1 MPPKKRTQSNSNTRT
16 SRRQSKR
23 SRPSEL
29 AEMTPNTAT
38 GETIESNI
46 TPANMMMVDV
56 QALTTTISVAV
67 SQAVKQAFE
76 QASQAQIQ
84 NAQGHAREVEAVV
97 EEEISTL
104 ARGTAASITS
114 ASPHMPSSM
123 QPFASIAI
131 PLGST
136 VSSKLKSKIWA
147 NEYINFGALISISP
161 SSDKYSLSFNPA
173 TISSNQ
179 PQLTLEPYQ
188 PTKKS
193 TALVSGYQPLINA
206 FAAVYSERFPNEA
219 PKLMKYCEIIRE
231 ISAKPGDWS
240 FYDEQFRYIR
250 QSAPDHYPWD
260 AIYWELWLKA
270 VINFHGKLQIN
281 SEKVYTGS
289 STRARPRQS
298 FPKGSCWTFHS
309 GRYCSGCRFEHVC
322 FKCGSKHPASQCTAT
337 QQQHAAFP
345 NKGPAAAN
353 SAEQASHRRK
363 GGQA

>member
-29 AEMTPNTAT
+29 AEMTPDTVT

-76 QASQAQIQ
+76 QAPQAQVQ
-84 NAQGHAREVEAVV
+84 NTQGHAREVEAVV

-104 ARGTAASITS
+104 ARGTATSITS
-114 ASPHMPSSM
+114 TSPHMPSSK
-123 QPFASIAI
+123 QPFASIAVA
-131 PLGST
+131 LGST

-161 SSDKYSLSFNPA
+161 NSDKYSLSFNPA
-173 TISSNQ
+173 TSSSNQ
-179 PQLTLEPYQ
+179 PQLNLEPYQ
-188 PTKKS
+188 PTKK
-193 TALVSGYQPLINA
+193 INSFSQWLSA
-206 FAAVYSERFPNEA
+206 FNTFAAVYSERFPNEA
-219 PKLMKYCEIIRE
+219 PKLMKYCEIIRD

-250 QSAPDHYPWD
+250 QSAPDQYPWD
-260 AIYWELWLKA
+260 AIHWELWLKA
-270 VINFHGKLQIN
+270 VINFRGKPQFN
-281 SEKVYTGS
+281 SERVYTGS

-309 GRYCSGCRFEHVC
+309 GRYCSGCRFEHIC
-322 FKCGSKHPASQCTAT
+322 FKCGSKHPASQCSAT
-337 QQQHAAFP
+337 QPQRAAFP

-353 SAEQASHRRK
+353 SAQQASHPRK

>member
-1 MPPKKRTQSNSNTRT
+1 
-16 SRRQSKR
+16 
-23 SRPSEL
+23 
-29 AEMTPNTAT
+29 MTPNTAT

-46 TPANMMMVDV
+46 TPANMMMVDMQV
-56 QALTTTISVAV
+56 LTTTISVAV

-114 ASPHMPSSM
+114 ASPHMPSST

-179 PQLTLEPYQ
+179 PQSLEPYQ

-193 TALVSGYQPLINA
+193 TALVSGYQPLMPLQLFIPRD
-206 FAAVYSERFPNEA
+206 SQT
-219 PKLMKYCEIIRE
+219 KL
-231 ISAKPGDWS
+231 P
-240 FYDEQFRYIR
+240 
-250 QSAPDHYPWD
+250 
-260 AIYWELWLKA
+260 
-270 VINFHGKLQIN
+270 
-281 SEKVYTGS
+281 S
-289 STRARPRQS
+289 S
-298 FPKGSCWTFHS
+298 
-309 GRYCSGCRFEHVC
+309 
-322 FKCGSKHPASQCTAT
+322 
-337 QQQHAAFP
+337 
-345 NKGPAAAN
+345 
-353 SAEQASHRRK
+353 
-363 GGQA
+363 